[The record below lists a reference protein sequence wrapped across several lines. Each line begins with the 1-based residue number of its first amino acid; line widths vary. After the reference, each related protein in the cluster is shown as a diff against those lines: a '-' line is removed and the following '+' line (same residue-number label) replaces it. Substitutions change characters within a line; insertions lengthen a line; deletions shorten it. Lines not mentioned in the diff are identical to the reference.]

1 MEMRPSNPSRRA
13 RQPKKLSIRN
23 HVAALHIDSRKVG
36 IEGIHAQTVIE
47 NDGVP
52 REEKILRQDHASAI
66 RRMDGCSRTCVQIGA
81 RVWRPRLSVENA
93 AVTEVC
99 PGFTRN
105 WNTEGLIPEHLG
117 ADS

>member
-13 RQPKKLSIRN
+13 RQPKELSIRN

-52 REEKILRQDHASAI
+52 REEKSLRQDHASAI

-93 AVTEVC
+93 AVTEIC
-99 PGFTRN
+99 PRFPRKLD
-105 WNTEGLIPEHLG
+105 TERLHPEHLRAEG
-117 ADS
+117 